1 MPHLRAAVLVA
12 LVAVFAAL
20 NGGDI
25 SAHAGPRAS
34 DPLDGATLGDTPAV
48 VKLSFS
54 EKPEASLSVIRVLDT
69 AGVAYQIGAPG
80 LVPGDPL
87 ALAVPVRPLDRGVYI
102 VNWRI
107 VSAVDGHATG
117 GMYAFGVRMA
127 PTNVAVAAPVTAAP
141 ASRFEILAR
150 WLLITGLVVLAGAAT
165 ASVAR
170 FGGPSDVILGVV
182 GWLVAVLG
190 VALLA
195 FVQTRTAAAAFAVLL
210 KTSVG
215 RALIAR
221 AVAIGVAG
229 AALLTTRWTQPASR
243 RSAMAAVLL
252 ATLAA
257 MAIHVGAGHAAAGG
271 GWTRVAAIVFQWV
284 HFAAVGVWLGG
295 LVALLLAVRGDASP
309 TKTDAVRDFSTIAA
323 IGLLLVTATGVARS
337 LGEVSSWDQLIS
349 SGYGVTVFVK
359 IALMIGIATFGAV
372 NRWRSVPR
380 AATSLG
386 PLQRAGS
393 SEVALTAAAL
403 AAAAVLGASPP
414 PAAALDALTGI
425 DASGVDFATT
435 VRVRLTAASDQP
447 GPNRFRVE
455 AVDYDSKKP
464 LRARHVSLRFM
475 PLDDPRV
482 PPSALPLVAGPDD
495 SYIGSGA
502 NLTFDGR
509 WRVTASIERDGDSV
523 EVPLAVEV
531 RTPPQFVSIERNPGL
546 PPMYTV
552 EVRGLGHIRFSPD
565 PERVGPS
572 LLRVTCFNGIFEDR
586 LIDDIVVT
594 GGDGDGGVK
603 QLPVRRVD
611 GSRFIVDMA
620 LRPGRNPLAA
630 VARTVDGSRMRASV
644 EIDVPAR

>member
-1 MPHLRAAVLVA
+1 MPRLRAAVLIA
-12 LVAVFAAL
+12 LVAVFAAP
-20 NGGDI
+20 NGGGV
-25 SAHAGPRAS
+25 SAHAGPRAT
-34 DPLDGATLGDTPAV
+34 DPLDGATLGDTPEV

-69 AGVAYQIGAPG
+69 AGVAHQIGAPG

-87 ALAVPVRPLDRGVYI
+87 ALAVRVRPLDRGVYI

-117 GMYAFGVRMA
+117 GSYAFGVRMA
-127 PTNVAVAAPVTAAP
+127 PTNVAAPVTAAP

-150 WLLITGLVVLAGAAT
+150 WLLLIGLVVLAGAAT

-182 GWLVAVLG
+182 GWLVAVVG

-195 FVQTRTAAAAFAVLL
+195 FAQTRTAAAAFAVLL

-215 RALIAR
+215 RALVAR

-229 AALLTTRWTQPASR
+229 AALLTTHWMPPASQR
-243 RSAMAAVLL
+243 NAMAAVLL

-257 MAIHVGAGHAAAGG
+257 IAIHVGAGHAAAGG
-271 GWTRVAAIVFQWV
+271 GWPRVATIVFQWA
-284 HFAAVGVWLGG
+284 HFAAVGMWLGG
-295 LVALLLAVRGDASP
+295 LVALLLAVRGVASP
-309 TKTDAVRDFSTIAA
+309 TKTDAVRHFSTIAA
-323 IGLLLVTATGVARS
+323 IGLLLVTSTGVVRS
-337 LGEVSSWDQLIS
+337 LGEVSSWDELIS
-349 SGYGVTVFVK
+349 SGYGVAVFAK
-359 IALMIGIATFGAV
+359 IALIIGIATLGAV
-372 NRWRSVPR
+372 NRWRSVRR

-386 PLQRAGS
+386 SLRRAGS
-393 SEVALTAAAL
+393 GELALTAAAL
-403 AAAAVLGASPP
+403 AAAAVLGALPP
-414 PAAALDALTGI
+414 PAAVAAPTGI

-447 GPNRFRVE
+447 GPNRFRVK

-464 LRARHVSLRFM
+464 LRARHVSLRFT
-475 PLDDPRV
+475 PLDDPGV
-482 PPSALPLVAGPDD
+482 PPSALPLVADPDD

-509 WRVTASIERDGDSV
+509 WRVTVLIERDGDSV

-531 RTPPQFVSIERNPGL
+531 RTPPQFLSIERNPGRA
-546 PPMYTV
+546 PMYTV

-565 PERVGPS
+565 PERAGPS

-586 LIDDIVVT
+586 LIDEIVVT
-594 GGDGDGGVK
+594 AGDGEGDVK
-603 QLPVRRVD
+603 QLSVRRVD
-611 GSRFIVDMA
+611 DSQFIADVA
-620 LRPGRNPLAA
+620 LRPGRNRLAA
-630 VARTVDGSRMRASV
+630 VAWTIDGSRMRASV